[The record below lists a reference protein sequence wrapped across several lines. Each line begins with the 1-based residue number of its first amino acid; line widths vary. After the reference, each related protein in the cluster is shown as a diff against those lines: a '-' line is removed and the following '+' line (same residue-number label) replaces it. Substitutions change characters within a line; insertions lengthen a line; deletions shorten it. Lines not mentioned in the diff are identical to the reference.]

1 MGLDINSIKLL
12 IKTQSLGVNFKKVI
26 TIGRQGMHLG
36 PKELTSVLNKSGLKI
51 NSNNDAFVTEKYA
64 EGFLKLLGAEVTDSL
79 DASAYEHATHIHD
92 LNLPI
97 SKNMKSKYSVV
108 IDGGSLEHVF
118 NFPIAIKNCM
128 ELIKLH
134 GHFIGITPTNN
145 FCGHG
150 FYQFSP
156 ELYYRVFN
164 ASNGFKLV
172 KMYFYVDDRTGKAIF
187 YEVMDPLQLKERV
200 TLVNAKRSYLFV
212 IAQKLEEKEL
222 FKIIPQQSDY
232 EHLVWT
238 SKSYESVHTSNV
250 IKFQWIKKLL
260 PLTLKRKMH
269 LQKRKLVKFYNRH
282 VQATGDSNPLF
293 FKKMNE
299 NGD

>member
-97 SKNMKSKYSVV
+97 PKNMKSKYSVV